1 MLGESTFRRI
11 DKALFNALWMGE
23 HCLGR
28 TAVGPLRKRLADRML
43 TRVQG
48 RPTGKLVSVDKV
60 RNLSAEDFKSRY
72 SDRSIPVVFE
82 GAALDWPCTSK
93 WTPDF
98 IADQYGDDEALLGER
113 KPGKEFGH
121 EVQMT
126 TLREVVRSLQAGGKK
141 YARFH
146 PLLKKHPELVDD
158 FDVRFLSSLKSKIGG
173 HLTFNMFLG
182 GKNTKTSLHAAGA
195 ENLFVEVHGRKH
207 WRIYPTSLNPAINA
221 SVIRTPYFM
230 TDLDPDK
237 PDENRYA
244 MFPFVDGFEVTLE
257 PGDILYNPSFFW
269 HQVENLSDAIGVGV
283 RWISLD
289 AMLRAS
295 PTMTL
300 LTMLSTS
307 PPIWEAS
314 KYDGDFI
321 RVFAADKRSKAVR
334 RLSLNAD

>member
-1 MLGESTFRRI
+1 MLGESTFGRI
-11 DKALFNALWMGE
+11 DKVLFNALWMGE

-28 TAVGPLRKRLADRML
+28 TATAKLRKRLADRML
-43 TRVQG
+43 TRVQS
-48 RPTGKLVSVDKV
+48 RPAGKLVPVDRV

-72 SDRSIPVVFE
+72 RDRAVPVVFE
-82 GAALDWPCTSK
+82 GAAFDWPCMSK

-98 IADQYGDDEALLGER
+98 IADRYGDDEVLLGER
-113 KPGKEFGH
+113 KPGDEFGH
-121 EVQMT
+121 EVQKT
-126 TLREVVRSLQAGGKK
+126 TLREVVRSLQQGGKK

-146 PLLKKHPELVDD
+146 PLLSKHPELVDD
-158 FDVRFLSSLKSKIGG
+158 FDVAFLSSLKSKTGG
-173 HLTFNMFLG
+173 HQTFNMFLG
-182 GKNTKTSLHAAGA
+182 GKSTKTNMHAAGA
-195 ENLFVEVHGRKH
+195 ENLFVQVHGRKR
-207 WRIYPTSLNPAINA
+207 WLIYPTSMNPAINA

-230 TDLDPDK
+230 SELDPDK
-237 PDENRYA
+237 PCAERFA
-244 MFPFVDGFEVTLE
+244 MFPFADGFEVTLE

-269 HQVENLSDAIGVGV
+269 HQVENLSSSIGVGV
-283 RWISLD
+283 RWIALE

-307 PPIWEAS
+307 PPIWEVS

-321 RVFAADKRSKAVR
+321 RVFAADKRSKLVH